1 MFGANSL
8 GQLPTFIDVT
18 LKPDLADDKV
28 AERADDW
35 LDFDAS
41 APIDLRL
48 NAPEPIQEIWVLASR
63 GGPGRQRGSTRIALD
78 LQTADGVRHIDVAL
92 FGYPGWT
99 VIPVDNVAP
108 VISFKVTSTE
118 SVGAGPALNEIKA
131 FRTRRS
137 AAE

>member
-1 MFGANSL
+1 MGLEREDHLANRA
-8 GQLPTFIDVT
+8 
-18 LKPDLADDKV
+18 LAIKRESTMGLLT
-28 AERADDW
+28 A
-35 LDFDAS
+35 
-41 APIDLRL
+41 I
-48 NAPEPIQEIWVLASR
+48 
-63 GGPGRQRGSTRIALD
+63 GPGRQRGSTRIVLD

-118 SVGAGPALNEIKA
+118 SVGAGPSLNEIKA